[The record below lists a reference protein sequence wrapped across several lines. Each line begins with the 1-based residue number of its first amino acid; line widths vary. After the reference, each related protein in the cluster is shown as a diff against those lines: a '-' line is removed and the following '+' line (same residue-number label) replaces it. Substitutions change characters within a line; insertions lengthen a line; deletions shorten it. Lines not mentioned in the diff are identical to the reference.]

1 MKRIIMICEGAT
13 EQAFARTNLETHF
26 INKDIHLQAPLIKAS
41 KGGIVKWPQL
51 KDQIERHLKAEQGAH
66 VTTFIDYYGI
76 YGKNEFPGWDDANAI
91 ADKNDRLDSIEYSM
105 SQGIDPELRHR
116 FTPYLQLHEF
126 EGLLFNDIDIFW
138 NQIPREDLVDT
149 EELKKTFS
157 DYPNPEMIN
166 NNKETSPSHR
176 LARIIRGYN
185 KVIHGDIISEAIGLT
200 RIRKKCPRFNAWITR
215 LEKI

>member
-1 MKRIIMICEGAT
+1 M
-13 EQAFARTNLETHF
+13 
-26 INKDIHLQAPLIKAS
+26 DI
-41 KGGIVKWPQL
+41 
-51 KDQIERHLKAEQGAH
+51 
-66 VTTFIDYYGI
+66 FIDKVGFQVGSGERLFSGALTDHYNSFHERVLKIGLT
-76 YGKNEFPGWDDANAI
+76 GCDDANAI

-138 NQIPREDLVDT
+138 NQIPREDLVDI